1 MLPTI
6 LRHRGHGPDPEQRAG
21 DVPDALQGARAPA
34 RRRWVL
40 HPFLIA
46 VFPILALYAH
56 NVNETLPQSLAAPI
70 GLALAA
76 AFAIWLPLRWLTRDT
91 QRAALATSFL
101 IAAFYGFNYCRLA
114 LNRLLDYLSRFWVMR
129 END

>member
-6 LRHRGHGPDPEQRAG
+6 LRNRGLGPDPGQRAG
-21 DVPDALQGARAPA
+21 DVPDAGQGVGAR
-34 RRRWVL
+34 RWPV

-56 NVNETLPQSLAAPI
+56 NVYETLPRSLVLPI

-76 AFAIWLPLRWLTRDT
+76 TLAVWLPLRWLTRDA
-91 QRAALATSFL
+91 QRAAMATSFL
-101 IAAFYGFNYCRLA
+101 LAAFYGFNYCT
-114 LNRLLDYLSRFWVMR
+114 VTI
-129 END
+129 